1 MERRYRLFALAL
13 CAPLLWF
20 AHNVRSEEPADP
32 TADSETK
39 FVRLVRD
46 VDEQPEALETAISR
60 YVPSDDSDEDL
71 QGVTVD
77 LIGAVHIGEPSY
89 FEQLNELFGD
99 YDVVLYELVAP
110 KEVTEGNRFQG
121 KAGGRRKGQA
131 GGREPSAVDGIQFG
145 MAAMQ
150 AGMTELLEL
159 EFQLDHIDY
168 QRDNFVHADMSPD
181 DFAASMEKRGEN
193 VWTMIGQ
200 AILQQST
207 KKAGASDLDLLFAL
221 FDDQRALKMKRL
233 MAEQFE
239 DLEAAMA
246 GFDGEDGSTIIT
258 ERNKVVLKALEEQI
272 AAGKK
277 KIGIFYGAGHFP
289 DMERGLVEDL
299 GFKLE
304 DQRWLMAWDLRSE
317 ADRDSEEDNPE
328 PAAEDAPNEVEA
340 EPAADERLE
349 PLSP

>member
-1 MERRYRLFALAL
+1 MECRFRLLSLAL
-13 CAPLLWF
+13 CAPLLWLGHF
-20 AHNVRSEEPADP
+20 GQAEEFIESQAE
-32 TADSETK
+32 SETE

-46 VDEQPEALETAISR
+46 DDEQPEALETAISR
-60 YVPSDDSDEDL
+60 YVSDGSDEEL
-71 QGVTVD
+71 TGVTVD
-77 LIGAVHIGEPSY
+77 LIGAVHIAEPSY
-89 FEQLNELFGD
+89 FERLNELFDD

-110 KEVTEGNRFQG
+110 KEVTEGNRFQKG
-121 KAGGRRKGQA
+121 AGRRGGGEA
-131 GGREPSAVDGIQFG
+131 GERETSAVDGIQFG

-207 KKAGASDLDLLFAL
+207 KKSGSSDLDLLFAL
-221 FDDQRALKMKRL
+221 FDDDRALKMKRL

-239 DLEAAMA
+239 DLELAMA

-258 ERNKVVLKALEEQI
+258 ERNKVVIEALQEQI
-272 AAGKK
+272 AGGKK
-277 KIGIFYGAGHFP
+277 KIAIFYGAGHFP
-289 DMERGLVEDL
+289 DMERRLVEDL
-299 GFKLE
+299 GLELE
-304 DQRWLMAWDLRSE
+304 DQRWLMAWDLRSK
-317 ADRDSEEDNPE
+317 ADRESEEAQQEPADEDNVDE
-328 PAAEDAPNEVEA
+328 RNAEEAAED
-340 EPAADERLE
+340 ERLD
-349 PLSP
+349 PVSP